1 MTYVGRGVDAISNVE
16 KLDNITFNGGT
27 TYNLTKSSAAFT
39 PAGKNNI
46 LISINGVIQQ
56 GNFTVAAAT
65 IVFDFSPTS
74 NDTCNF
80 IMHYGTG
87 VLNTPADDTV
97 KTATVQDNAITLAK
111 MASGTDGNIIS
122 YDASGNPVAIATGND
137 GQVLTSTGAGSPPAF
152 ESISAGTSLTGSTN
166 NQVTTVTGANAIQGE
181 TNLIYDGTI
190 LGAGAAGASA
200 DLGTGLHV
208 KEADSSGSVNSTYA
222 SLVIE
227 GSGSCGM
234 QFLGGTSGNQEIR
247 FGDSGSN
254 SIGWI
259 KYDNDDNSMNFR
271 VNEATAMHI
280 ASNAY
285 IKAIGVYNQSAGD
298 SANVVIDGSGN
309 LYRSTSALKYKQDV
323 RDLES
328 IDISSFRP
336 VRYKSKSPKD
346 DPNKDFLGFI
356 ADEFHDAGLTELVSY
371 NISYAEDDTKKE
383 NPIYEVEGFN
393 YDRLT
398 AILTKSLQEANE
410 KIKILETKVAALE
423 SA

>member
-1 MTYVGRGVDAISNVE
+1 LPYIGNSPALKYASFAVQHFTTSA
-16 KLDNITFNGGT
+16 TT
-27 TYNLTKSSAAFT
+27 TYTLDHAVANENDIRLVI
-39 PAGKNNI
+39 NN
-46 LISINGVIQQ
+46 VIQQ
-56 GNFTVAAAT
+56 PGSGKAYTASAT
-65 IVFDFSPTS
+65 TLTLSS
-74 NDTCNF
+74 
-80 IMHYGTG
+80 
-87 VLNTPADDTV
+87 
-97 KTATVQDNAITLAK
+97 AT
-111 MASGTDGNIIS
+111 SGTDTMYCVFLGK
-122 YDASGNPVAIATGND
+122 AVQTVVPP
-137 GQVLTSTGAGSPPAF
+137 AGSVT
-152 ESISAGTSLTGSTN
+152 ESTIGASNSPTNGYVLSAQSGAAGGLTWAADAGGAALTGSTN

-181 TNLIYDGTI
+181 TNLIYNGTI
-190 LGAGAAGASA
+190 LGAGADGANA

-259 KYDNDDNSMNFR
+259 KYDNNDNSMNFR
-271 VNEATAMHI
+271 VNEDTRMHI
-280 ASNAY
+280 DSSGY
-285 IKAIGVYNQSAGD
+285 LKCLGVYTQSAGD
-298 SANVVIDGSGN
+298 SANVVVDGSGN
-309 LYRSTSALKYKQDV
+309 IYRSTSALKYKQDV